1 MESAPRFT
9 SDPAADPW
17 RGYAAVRAHLRGLST
32 VADVGALASALP
44 DLVGPRAL
52 CSMVERWV
60 LSRVKA
66 GEFPT
71 AMAR

>member
-1 MESAPRFT
+1 M
-9 SDPAADPW
+9 
-17 RGYAAVRAHLRGLST
+17 RAHLRGLST